1 MKRRGRK
8 KILKGSAGGILVL
21 AGFGALMYLKNRM
34 ITKYADDYAF
44 SFVWDGKH
52 HGNLAYGDQEYKRVR
67 NLKDLARSQLS
78 HYLTWSGRTVAE
90 TMNQIVLMKDDKRIY
105 DILNTAAI
113 LWQLLLI
120 SAAGRGK
127 KNGKTLTAS
136 LAALLAGGYWFG
148 TPYSVHTV
156 FWTTGAANYSWPGL
170 LQSVFL
176 LPYGRRYHDGE
187 HRVNAPLMALLGL
200 LAGWSNEAGGMAAAS
215 LSVIS
220 CIRSVKKGQDT
231 GWMAAGAAGACLGY
245 ALLMFA
251 PGNFS
256 RLKIEKEYSDIIPED
271 FNGLG
276 NVPSRYIYTRRMFL
290 SHLKNGLIP
299 VIIRQLPLHLP
310 AVIYMLQKEG
320 RTEEDERYLAC
331 LELVSLGVPVMLMLS
346 PEYPVRAAYVSILF
360 SAAASAFAFRHL
372 SDETLAR
379 WEIPGKYLAF
389 VGTGIFIINYM
400 ASLIADADLSCE
412 IEDQIR
418 TLIDHKD
425 ETGVILPNVTVSDF
439 WSQLAGDR
447 SLKDDLLQATW
458 LDANPDDPYNKA
470 VAAYYG
476 TGPFSVESVDRHP
489 YRKKGKKARIYRIVK
504 PCKSLG
510 RRLMSVFGRDRAVQ

>member
-1 MKRRGRK
+1 MKRREGK
-8 KILKGSAGGILVL
+8 KRFPVSAGGLLVL
-21 AGFGALMYLKNRM
+21 AGFGTLMYLKNRM
-34 ITKYADDYAF
+34 IPKYADDYAF

-90 TMNQIVLMKDDKRIY
+90 TMNQIILMKDDKHLY

-113 LWQLLLI
+113 LGQMLLI

-170 LQSVFL
+170 IQSAFL
-176 LPYGRRYHDGE
+176 LPYSRRYHDGD
-187 HRVNAPLMALLGL
+187 HRGNAPLMAALGL
-200 LAGWSNEAGGMAAAS
+200 LAGWSNEAGGAAAAS
-215 LSVIS
+215 LSVIF
-220 CIRSVKKGQDT
+220 CIRSMKKGQGT

-276 NVPSRYIYTRRMFL
+276 NVPSQYVYTRRMFL
-290 SHLKNGLIP
+290 SHLRNGFIP

-320 RTEEDERYLAC
+320 RTMEDERYLAC
-331 LELVSLGVPVMLMLS
+331 LELVSLGVPAMLMLS
-346 PEYPVRAAYVSILF
+346 PEYPVRAAYVSVLF
-360 SAAASAFAFRHL
+360 SMTASAFAFEHL
-372 SDETLAR
+372 TEETR
-379 WEIPGKYLAF
+379 SQWKRPGKYLALI
-389 VGTGIFIINYM
+389 GTGAFVMNYI
-400 ASLIADADLSCE
+400 ASLIADADLYCE

-418 TLIDHKD
+418 MLIDHKGD
-425 ETGVILPNVTVSDF
+425 SGVVLPNVSVSDF
-439 WSQLAGDR
+439 WSLFAGDR

-476 TGPFSVESVDRHP
+476 TGPFSVESADRHP